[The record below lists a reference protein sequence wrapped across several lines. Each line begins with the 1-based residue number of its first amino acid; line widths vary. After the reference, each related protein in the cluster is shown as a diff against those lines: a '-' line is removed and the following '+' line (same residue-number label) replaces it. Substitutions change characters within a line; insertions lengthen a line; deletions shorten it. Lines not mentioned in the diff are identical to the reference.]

1 MRYFPVN
8 LDVRERTC
16 LVVGGGAVGTR
27 KTRTLLRA
35 GARVTV
41 VSPEAS
47 ADLETLAADGRIRLC
62 RRAYTAADLA
72 EAFLVFGTTDDHD
85 LNCEIS
91 ADARRRGIL
100 CNIADQPDRGQFVL
114 PSVVARGDLL
124 IAISTSGKS
133 PALARRIRLR
143 LENDFGEEYALLI
156 DLLGALRRRMLAG
169 GHDPR
174 GHKQKFDALL
184 DSDLLDWIRN
194 GDVERIDRLLATH
207 FGAGANWTDL
217 TEAKK

>member
-8 LDVRERTC
+8 IDVRDRTC

-27 KTRTLLRA
+27 KTKTLLRA
-35 GARVTV
+35 GARVVV

-47 ADLETLAADGRIRLC
+47 ADLEALAAENRIRLH
-62 RRAYTAADLA
+62 RRAYSAGDMAD
-72 EAFLVFGTTDDHD
+72 AFLVFGTTDDRD
-85 LNCEIS
+85 LNRRIS
-91 ADARRRGIL
+91 EDAHQQGIL

-133 PALARRIRLR
+133 PALARRIRRR
-143 LENDFGEEYALLI
+143 LESAFGEEYAMMI
-156 DLLGALRRRMLAG
+156 DLMGALRRRMLAD

-184 DSDLLDWIRN
+184 DSDLLDWIRK
-194 GDVERIDRLLATH
+194 GDADRIDQLLETH
-207 FGAGANWTDL
+207 FGGGVNWEDL
-217 TEAKK
+217 TGKEE